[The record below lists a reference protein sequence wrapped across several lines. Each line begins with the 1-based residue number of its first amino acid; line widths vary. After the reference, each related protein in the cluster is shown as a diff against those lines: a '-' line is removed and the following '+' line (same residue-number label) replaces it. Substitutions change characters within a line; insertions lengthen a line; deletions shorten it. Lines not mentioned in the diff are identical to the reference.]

1 MSSSWT
7 FRGSERLCEV
17 RVEAASGGAVLSG
30 CSVGNSLV
38 LTCAHSVDGESP
50 ALDSAAVRKC
60 ANGSTAAWV
69 PAKSIFENTSLDVR
83 VLLLD
88 KPLWDLNPPPWGYLN
103 GDGDIEAE
111 LWGYP
116 GATAARSGT
125 GAQYRAGVTITGGS
139 AAPAPPPGARVT
151 GADGFGGVTNP
162 SPPHVV
168 QEPFTGRQVTPPPGS
183 GGIFGGTTAGD
194 KPRI

>member
-1 MSSSWT
+1 VERRTPHHRSSRIAGQPAVSSSWT

-69 PAKSIFENTSLDVR
+69 PAKSIFENTSLDVA
-83 VLLLD
+83 LLLD
-88 KPLWDLNPPPWGYLN
+88 KPLWISTLH
-103 GDGDIEAE
+103 
-111 LWGYP
+111 
-116 GATAARSGT
+116 R
-125 GAQYRAGVTITGGS
+125 GV
-139 AAPAPPPGARVT
+139 P
-151 GADGFGGVTNP
+151 
-162 SPPHVV
+162 
-168 QEPFTGRQVTPPPGS
+168 QQGR
-183 GGIFGGTTAGD
+183 
-194 KPRI
+194 